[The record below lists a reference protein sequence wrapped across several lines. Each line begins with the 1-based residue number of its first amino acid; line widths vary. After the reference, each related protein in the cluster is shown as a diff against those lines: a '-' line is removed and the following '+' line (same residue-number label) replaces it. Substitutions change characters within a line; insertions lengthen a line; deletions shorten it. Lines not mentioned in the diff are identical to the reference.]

1 MRLFIAINF
10 NKLVKG
16 RIQEIINVLEKYFSQ
31 GRFVSQEHLHL
42 TLEFLGEI
50 SEERLVTIKGLMD
63 NLTSNPF
70 VLKPSKLGY
79 FKRPQGNIY
88 WLGIEYNKELMKT
101 QEIIH
106 KSLLKEGFKLENR
119 LYKPHITLGRKVK
132 LKNSFNY
139 SILDEKI
146 KDIRIDVN
154 KIDLM
159 RSESINGKLIYSIIH
174 SRIIE

>member
-1 MRLFIAINF
+1 
-10 NKLVKG
+10 
-16 RIQEIINVLEKYFSQ
+16 
-31 GRFVSQEHLHL
+31 
-42 TLEFLGEI
+42 
-50 SEERLVTIKGLMD
+50 
-63 NLTSNPF
+63 
-70 VLKPSKLGY
+70 
-79 FKRPQGNIY
+79 
-88 WLGIEYNKELMKT
+88 MKT

-106 KSLLKEGFKLENR
+106 KSLLKKSFKLENR

-159 RSESINGKLIYSIIH
+159 RSESIMVN
-174 SRIIE
+174 